1 MSTFKFSA
9 AVNADKVFLIQRSA
23 IDGRLDPLYYF
34 SVNNL
39 AIVKQTIYP
48 VRRLSS
54 VIEMTRGRFGHRP
67 RNDPRFYGGQYP
79 FIQTGDVVRAS
90 KSHGNITF
98 SQTLNEQGL
107 KTSRLFD
114 KRVVVLTIAANIG
127 DTAILDYPA
136 CFPDS
141 LIGLQ
146 PKTDEMTL
154 EYINVYFK
162 FIRQYLNDLAPQAAQ
177 KNINYQ
183 QLAPIPIV
191 VPPLTVQNQAV
202 ALYEAALRA
211 QQQKYQQATDLLS
224 GIDAYLLGELGI
236 TLPEQDKRL
245 EKRMFYVNSREVTGG
260 RFDPQFYQVD
270 VQLMCEQLK
279 MRSHA
284 HLKQLIEFSN
294 EAWNQHDYFDEVFPY
309 IEISEIDLTKGT
321 IENLSQVD
329 IVDAPSRAKMVVREL
344 DILVSLTRPTRGA
357 IALNLH
363 KGINIASTGFSVLR
377 KLKTLDVDRTYL
389 FYALRLSTSLWQM
402 GQRCAGGNYPAIT
415 QDELGRIL
423 IPLLP
428 IAKQKEIVTHIQ
440 SIRTQAQTLQQQAE
454 QILADA
460 KAQVERM
467 ILGGE

>member
-1 MSTFKFSA
+1 MNTFKLSA
-9 AVNADKVFLIQRSA
+9 AVNADKVFLIQKSA

-211 QQQKYQQATDLLS
+211 QQQKHQQAAALLAS
-224 GIDAYLLGELGI
+224 INGYLLGELGI
-236 TLPEQDKRL
+236 TLPEQDNRL

-260 RFDPQFYQVD
+260 RFDPSWSFNAHYRVEGGIYEN
-270 VQLMCEQLK
+270 QL
-279 MRSHA
+279 
-284 HLKQLIEFSN
+284 
-294 EAWNQHDYFDEVFPY
+294 
-309 IEISEIDLTKGT
+309 
-321 IENLSQVD
+321 LSQV
-329 IVDAPSRAKMVVREL
+329 AT
-344 DILVSLTRPTRGA
+344 VS
-357 IALNLH
+357 
-363 KGINIASTGFSVLR
+363 KG
-377 KLKTLDVDRTYL
+377 
-389 FYALRLSTSLWQM
+389 TSITSAVIES
-402 GQRCAGGNYPAIT
+402 GDYPVIAGGQSSPYSHRVFNQAANVITVSASGAYAGFVWHHDYPIFASDCSVIRSK
-415 QDELGRIL
+415 DEVVVSTLFIAE
-423 IPLLP
+423 LLKL
-428 IAKQKEIVTHIQ
+428 KQKEIYFLQQGAGQPHVYARDLVLLKLPIPPKAVQREILKHIGD
-440 SIRTQAQTLQQQAE
+440 IRTQAHTLQQHAE